1 MARLVNT
8 TGGSNKF
15 WEGEV
20 SAKELTTRWGAVG
33 TNGQS
38 KAESF
43 ESAAAAKV
51 ALEKKIKEKLG
62 KGYVA
67 AADEAPAKGLR
78 EPAPPATGAGDDSLT
93 GRVTAKLR
101 ADGGGS
107 GFGCD
112 AYDKPRPLA
121 ADKLAKLT
129 LPGGK
134 PLSPSLR
141 TWLAFAGSWDVPVTN
156 RGELQHEAVSEIVAR
171 IFDAERSD
179 DEEYFDAIDAEY
191 PAGGFVLPQ
200 SAKQAHVLY
209 LGVTDDAG
217 EHPILGFVI
226 AEGGW
231 VKYPSFASFL
241 ADYFGVVPTKKQT
254 GFADAQKAQT
264 ARLAKPKA
272 KATAAAKPVKAARKK
287 SDKELETALPPLSG
301 GAADAL
307 AGLVA
312 ILAEAPSE
320 ALDAAIKRSHAS
332 VWDARGK
339 FVDVR
344 EVLPSGAALL
354 EALRGGSARLSNRAS
369 NWRIELPMEIAPLVA
384 PGLAEP
390 HLTRL
395 AGDEQVG
402 TSIRGTALTALGACP
417 TESAAATLIDALF
430 AAIPTVPFGGGE
442 RPDLR
447 VLRGASWG
455 LGSCRAPGVVEAA
468 TRGFDRWSRLPK
480 ANYEAGEELLSF
492 LKGRKVPFTRP
503 DQIASCLRATRR
515 EESEAFV
522 GWRALHTLALPHVGD
537 GVPADLRK
545 LIKNEWDAE
554 LQPRMAEVARAFGV
568 DPSLL

>member
-33 TNGQS
+33 TKGQS

-51 ALEKKIKEKLG
+51 ALEKKTKDKLG

-67 AADEAPAKGLR
+67 AVDEAPAKGLR
-78 EPAPPATGAGDDSLT
+78 KPAPPATGAGDDSLI
-93 GRVTAKLR
+93 GRVISKLR

-107 GFGCD
+107 GFGCN

-141 TWLAFAGSWDVPVTN
+141 TWLAFTGSWDLPIMN
-156 RGELQHEAVSEIVAR
+156 RGQLQHEAVSEIVAR

-200 SAKQAHVLY
+200 SASQAHVLY
-209 LGVTDDAG
+209 LGVTDEAG
-217 EHPILGFVI
+217 EHPVLGFEI

-241 ADYFGVVPTKKQT
+241 ADYFGVVPTKKQP
-254 GFADAQKAQT
+254 GVAESLKAQT
-264 ARLAKPKA
+264 ARLAKAKA
-272 KATAAAKPVKAARKK
+272 KATATAKPEKAARKK
-287 SDKELETALPPLSG
+287 SEKWLENALPPLTG

-307 AGLVA
+307 ASLVA
-312 ILAEAPSE
+312 ILAEAPSDV
-320 ALDAAIKRSHAS
+320 LDAAVKRSQAS

-339 FVDVR
+339 FVDVH
-344 EVLPSGAALL
+344 VALPTGAALL

-369 NWRIELPMEIAPLVA
+369 NWRIKLPMEIAPLVA

-395 AGDEQVG
+395 AGDKKVS
-402 TSIRGTALTALGACP
+402 TSIRGTALMALGSCP
-417 TESAAATLIDALF
+417 TESAAATLIAALF
-430 AAIPTVPFGGGE
+430 AAIPTAPFGDGE
-442 RPDLR
+442 RPDLS
-447 VLRGASWG
+447 VLNGASWG
-455 LGSCRAPGVVEAA
+455 LRSCRAPGVIDAA

-480 ANYEAGEELLSF
+480 ANYEAGEQLLTF

-515 EESEAFV
+515 KESFV

-537 GVPADLRK
+537 GVPADLSK

-554 LQPRMAEVARAFGV
+554 LQPRMAEVARAFGI
-568 DPSLL
+568 DPSTL

>member
-1 MARLVNT
+1 MARLFNT

-33 TNGQS
+33 TKGQS
-38 KAESF
+38 KAEGF
-43 ESAAAAKV
+43 ESAAAAKI

-78 EPAPPATGAGDDSLT
+78 EPAPPTAAAADDSLIE
-93 GRVTAKLR
+93 RVISKLR
-101 ADGGGS
+101 DDGGGS
-107 GFGCD
+107 GFGCG

-141 TWLAFAGSWDVPVTN
+141 TWLAFAGSWDVPVMD
-156 RGELQHEAVSEIVAR
+156 RGQLQHEAVSEIVAR
-171 IFDAERSD
+171 IFDAERND
-179 DEEYFDAIDAEY
+179 DEEYFDAVDAEY

-200 SAKQAHVLY
+200 SASQAHVLY

-217 EHPILGFVI
+217 EHPILGFEI

-241 ADYFGVVPTKKQT
+241 ADYFGVVPTKKQP
-254 GFADAQKAQT
+254 GVAESLKAQT
-264 ARLAKPKA
+264 ARLAKAKA
-272 KATAAAKPVKAARKK
+272 KATATAKPVKAARKK

-307 AGLVA
+307 ARLVA
-312 ILAEAPSE
+312 ILAEAPSK
-320 ALDAAIKRSHAS
+320 ALDAAIKRSQAS
-332 VWDARGK
+332 VWDARGN

-354 EALRGGSARLSNRAS
+354 EALHGGGSARLSNRAS
-369 NWRIELPMEIAPLVA
+369 NWRIKLPMEIAPLVA

-395 AGDEQVG
+395 AGDKKVS
-402 TSIRGTALTALGACP
+402 TSIRGTALMALGSCP
-417 TESAAATLIDALF
+417 TESAAATLIAALF
-430 AAIPTVPFGGGE
+430 AAIPTAPFGDGE
-442 RPDLR
+442 RPDLS
-447 VLRGASWG
+447 VLNGASWG
-455 LGSCRAPGVVEAA
+455 LRSCRAPGVIDAA

-480 ANYEAGEELLSF
+480 ANYEAGEQLLTF

-515 EESEAFV
+515 KESFV

-537 GVPADLRK
+537 GVPADLRT

-554 LQPRMAEVARAFGV
+554 LQPRMAEVARAFGI
-568 DPSLL
+568 DPSTL

>member
-1 MARLVNT
+1 MRLVNT

-33 TNGQS
+33 TKGQS

-67 AADEAPAKGLR
+67 AAAEAPAKGLR
-78 EPAPPATGAGDDSLT
+78 KPAPPATGAGDDSLI
-93 GRVTAKLR
+93 GRVISKLR

-107 GFGCD
+107 GFGC
-112 AYDKPRPLA
+112 APYEKPRPLA

-141 TWLAFAGSWDVPVTN
+141 TWLAFAGSWDVPVMD
-156 RGELQHEAVSEIVAR
+156 RGKLQHETVSEIVAR

-179 DEEYFDAIDAEY
+179 DEDYFDAIDAEY

-200 SAKQAHVLY
+200 SASQAHVLY

-217 EHPILGFVI
+217 EHPILGFEI

-254 GFADAQKAQT
+254 GVADALKAQT

-287 SDKELETALPPLSG
+287 SDEKLETAPPPLSG
-301 GAADAL
+301 VAADTL
-307 AGLVA
+307 ARLVA
-312 ILAEAPSE
+312 ILAEAPSK

-332 VWDARGK
+332 VEDARGNY
-339 FVDVR
+339 VDVR
-344 EVLPSGAALL
+344 KLLPSGAVLV
-354 EALRGGSARLSNRAS
+354 EALGGGSSARLFKRGS
-369 NWRIELPMEIAPLVA
+369 NWRIELPMEIAPLVD

-390 HLTRL
+390 HLTKL
-395 AGDEQVG
+395 ARDKKVS
-402 TSIRGTALTALGACP
+402 TSIRGTALMALGSCP

-447 VLRGASWG
+447 VVSGASRG
-455 LGSCRAPGVVEAA
+455 LGSCRAPGVVDAA

-480 ANYEAGEELLSF
+480 ANYEAGEELLAF

-515 EESEAFV
+515 KESEAFV
-522 GWRALHTLALPHVGD
+522 GWRALHTLAVPHVGD

-554 LQPRMAEVARAFGV
+554 LQPRMAEVARAFGI
-568 DPSLL
+568 DPSTL

>member
-1 MARLVNT
+1 MRLVNT

-20 SAKELTTRWGAVG
+20 SAEDLRTRWGAVG
-33 TNGQS
+33 TKGQS

-67 AADEAPAKGLR
+67 AAAEAPEKGLR
-78 EPAPPATGAGDDSLT
+78 KPAPPATGAGDDSLI
-93 GRVTAKLR
+93 GRVISKLR
-101 ADGGGS
+101 TDGGGS

-141 TWLAFAGSWDVPVTN
+141 TWLAFAGSWGVPVMN
-156 RGELQHEAVSEIVAR
+156 RGALQHEAVSEIVAR
-171 IFDAERSD
+171 IFDAKPSD
-179 DEEYFDAIDAEY
+179 YQEYFDAVDAEY
-191 PAGGFVLPQ
+191 PAGGVVLPQ
-200 SAKQAHVLY
+200 SASQAHVLY

-217 EHPILGFVI
+217 EHPILGFEI

-254 GFADAQKAQT
+254 GVADAQKAQT
-264 ARLAKPKA
+264 ARLATPKA

-287 SDKELETALPPLSG
+287 SDEKLETAPPPLSG
-301 GAADAL
+301 VAADTL
-307 AGLVA
+307 ARLVA
-312 ILAEAPSE
+312 ILAEAPSK

-332 VWDARGK
+332 VEDARGK

-344 EVLPSGAALL
+344 EVLPSGAALV
-354 EALRGGSARLSNRAS
+354 EALGGGGSARLFNRAS
-369 NWRIELPMEIAPLVA
+369 NWRIELPMEIAPLVD
-384 PGLAEP
+384 PGLAAP

-395 AGDEQVG
+395 APV
-402 TSIRGTALTALGACP
+402 
-417 TESAAATLIDALF
+417 
-430 AAIPTVPFGGGE
+430 PTVPFGGGE
-442 RPDLR
+442 WPDLR
-447 VLRGASWG
+447 VLNGAAFG
-455 LGSCRAPGVVEAA
+455 LRACRAPGVVEAA
-468 TRGFDRWSRLPK
+468 MRGFDRWSRLPK

-492 LKGRKVPFTRP
+492 LKGRKVPFTHP

-515 EESEAFV
+515 ASSSAFV
-522 GWRALHTLALPHVGD
+522 GWRALHTLALPHVRD
-537 GVPADLRK
+537 RVPADLRK
-545 LIKNEWDAE
+545 LIKNEWDDE
-554 LQPRMAEVARAFGV
+554 LQPRMAEVARAFGIN
-568 DPSLL
+568 PSTL